1 MYAAGIDGQESKF
14 FPFESLVC
22 LLIELLVDVLMNLV
36 KEVDFKTFAS
46 SAEAGSIAGGNG
58 KVMMRMPALDHA
70 KGELAGGVLLDNL
83 CETCPKNRLVT
94 NLWGQSSHGNILLD
108 EVHCAGRICAWL
120 DHFDLFI
127 RARCIM

>member
-22 LLIELLVDVLMNLV
+22 LLIELLVEVLMNLV
-36 KEVDFKTFAS
+36 KEVDFKAFAS

-70 KGELAGGVLLDNL
+70 KGVLAGGVLLENL
-83 CETCPKNRLVT
+83 CEPCPKNRLVT
-94 NLWGQSSHGNILLD
+94 KAALAGCGIDGLD
-108 EVHCAGRICAWL
+108 KMGGKKGLKH
-120 DHFDLFI
+120 D
-127 RARCIM
+127 CIAIE